1 MIYAVGWLVAIAVFA
16 IAEAATVALV
26 SIWFAAGGVAG
37 LITSLFTETL
47 WVQLLVFF
55 VVSGLLLAATRPLCK
70 KFLSGR
76 SQRTNADMVI
86 GKEGTIT
93 QAVDNLAPSGRVF
106 VCGQSWAARSEG
118 GETIPQG
125 AVVQVCRI
133 EGVRLFVRPADEKP
147 Q

>member
-37 LITSLFTETL
+37 LITSLFTESL

-76 SQRTNADMVI
+76 AQRTNADMVI

-93 QAVDNLAPSGRVF
+93 QAEAIRYARDPETV
-106 VCGQSWAARSEG
+106 QSMR
-118 GETIPQG
+118 
-125 AVVQVCRI
+125 RY
-133 EGVRLFVRPADEKP
+133 
-147 Q
+147 